1 MKRLLL
7 MSSVMILLTLGLS
20 ACVGSANASN
30 GTVTLHAT
38 MTEFSYT
45 PSTWTVPAGKEVSI
59 VLQNSGTTPHT
70 WTVMSKP
77 VSGSYTAADKANI
90 LFDSGVVAPGASKTV
105 SFTAPATSG
114 TYQVICIQPGHFEA
128 GMVGQLTVQ

>member
-1 MKRLLL
+1 MKRRLL
-7 MSSVMILLTLGLS
+7 MISVMILLTLGLS

-30 GTVTLHAT
+30 TVTLHAT
-38 MTEFSYT
+38 MTEFAYT
-45 PSTWTVPAGKEVSI
+45 PSTWTVPAGKQVSI

-77 VSGSYTAADKANI
+77 VSGSYTPADKANV
-90 LFDSGVVAPGASKTV
+90 LFDSGPVAPGSSKTV
-105 SFTAPATSG
+105 SFTAPAAPG
-114 TYQVICIQPGHFEA
+114 TYQVICTQPGHFEA

>member
-1 MKRLLL
+1 MKRLSL
-7 MSSVMILLTLGLS
+7 MISMMILLTLGLS

-30 GTVTLHAT
+30 NTVTLHAK
-38 MTEFSYT
+38 MTEFAFT

-90 LFDSGVVAPGASKTV
+90 LFDSGPVTPGSSKTV
-105 SFTAPATSG
+105 SFTAPSTPG
-114 TYQVICIQPGHFEA
+114 TYQVICTQPGHFEA